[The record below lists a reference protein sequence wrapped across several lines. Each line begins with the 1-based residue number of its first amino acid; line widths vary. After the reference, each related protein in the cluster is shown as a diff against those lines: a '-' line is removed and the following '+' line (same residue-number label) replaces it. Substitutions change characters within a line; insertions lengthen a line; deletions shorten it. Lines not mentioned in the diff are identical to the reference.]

1 MQKYACVSF
10 KLFIIPFLFF
20 LLFLPHF
27 TIMKHNWLHS
37 VMNEK
42 SLWCWSSQ
50 QTKISWSLIFRKR
63 IFMMSCLRFLC
74 TFNPFSFARRRRSE
88 RKFSEKNKIIFY
100 DDNNDIDINLWA
112 SFSLQNENF
121 LMFADIYIRKK
132 SKRARILRTK
142 NFGVAVEK
150 STRGQMEDGRVTM
163 WWISLQFLFFLSPSF
178 SLSYYVL
185 VREEHNFSISP
196 AHTHY
201 QLQPT
206 KSIKTFCCCC
216 CLFVFSLPTQIHL
229 HIHVFTS
236 SFSHYQLTRFQQ
248 LSSAD
253 VEFLEAAVAALRVE
267 NIYIFIFIII

>member
-74 TFNPFSFARRRRSE
+74 TFNPFSFARRRSE

-121 LMFADIYIRKK
+121 LMFADWSAYIRKK
-132 SKRARILRTK
+132 KANEQGYWGQKTLAWLWKSQLEDKWRT
-142 NFGVAVEK
+142 
-150 STRGQMEDGRVTM
+150 DGWRCGGFHCN
-163 WWISLQFLFFLSPSF
+163 SCFFSPPL
-178 SLSYYVL
+178 SLSAITCWC
-185 VREEHNFSISP
+185 EKN
-196 AHTHY
+196 T
-201 QLQPT
+201 
-206 KSIKTFCCCC
+206 TFPF
-216 CLFVFSLPTQIHL
+216 LL
-229 HIHVFTS
+229 HILTTNCNLPKALKLFAAAAACSFFPYLHKYTCISTS
-236 SFSHYQLTRFQQ
+236 LLRLFLTTNSLDSNNWAQLTLNF
-248 LSSAD
+248 
-253 VEFLEAAVAALRVE
+253 
-267 NIYIFIFIII
+267 